1 MTTAIVPTVT
11 GYSGLYNNLLQNPNN
26 GATPGFSFPTAAQ
39 NGARQPQ
46 DKLLAR
52 VLKRN
57 GYRGI
62 NALFTAL
69 IGAGAGGTAT
79 ATHKQVGSPSG
90 PNNST
95 PTVTGITD
103 LGGARNI
110 ETVTDVSRATTS
122 ADITWLGKYFNDKL
136 IEAGITYGTYLGTTG
151 GGING
156 QAGQI
161 NGVNRF

>member
-26 GATPGFSFPTAAQ
+26 GAAAGYAFPTAAQ

-52 VLKRN
+52 IFKRN

-62 NALFTAL
+62 NALMVEL
-69 IGAGAGGTAT
+69 IGASTGGTAT
-79 ATHKQVGSPSG
+79 ATHKQVGSPAG

-110 ETVTDVSRATTS
+110 ETVTDVNRATTS
-122 ADITWLGKYFNDKL
+122 ADVTWLEKYFNNKL
-136 IEAGITYGTYLGTTG
+136 LEAGLTYPTFSGPIG
-151 GGING
+151 GGQGSQI
-156 QAGQI
+156 I
-161 NGVNRF
+161 NGVGRF